1 MLGPGL
7 RLLLIHPDATDVGLV
22 PAELFRGPG
31 LERASLSAGLSRLS
45 SESFHA
51 VLVDV
56 SHPQSGSDAVER
68 IRGVDAGALVIAL
81 GDRDDEILATGAI
94 RAGAEEYLVKS
105 VVTRET
111 LARVLNH
118 ALERRRAQM
127 ARSKSRRLEA
137 MGRLASGMAHD
148 FNNLLTVISGNAE
161 LALAEL
167 PESEPSRLELEEIG
181 KAAQRAALLTRQLL
195 AFSRKQILKPVAV
208 DLNALVRSMERLL
221 RRLIGEDVALG
232 TKLESG
238 LGAIQADPAQ
248 IEQVLVN
255 LAINAR
261 DAMPK
266 GGKLAFETKSVE
278 VYEAYTGQEVEIPAG
293 PYVTLAVSD
302 TGIGMD
308 PDTRSRAFEPFFTT
322 KERGKGTGLGLS
334 TVYGIVKQSDG
345 YIWVE
350 SQPGIGATF
359 KIYFPRV
366 AAASSFAVPSES
378 KRAAQA
384 RGETILLVEDDTKVL
399 EVAHRFLE
407 EGGYEVLSAHD
418 FAEALAL
425 AQDPRRRIHLL
436 ATDVVMPGMSGRDL
450 AERLR
455 SMRPELKTLYIS
467 GYTDDAIARHGVLR
481 SGAAFLE
488 KPYSRQDL
496 LAAVRRALE
505 LD

>member
-1 MLGPGL
+1 
-7 RLLLIHPDATDVGLV
+7 
-22 PAELFRGPG
+22 
-31 LERASLSAGLSRLS
+31 
-45 SESFHA
+45 
-51 VLVDV
+51 
-56 SHPQSGSDAVER
+56 
-68 IRGVDAGALVIAL
+68 
-81 GDRDDEILATGAI
+81 
-94 RAGAEEYLVKS
+94 
-105 VVTRET
+105 
-111 LARVLNH
+111 
-118 ALERRRAQM
+118 
-127 ARSKSRRLEA
+127 
-137 MGRLASGMAHD
+137 
-148 FNNLLTVISGNAE
+148 
-161 LALAEL
+161 
-167 PESEPSRLELEEIG
+167 
-181 KAAQRAALLTRQLL
+181 
-195 AFSRKQILKPVAV
+195 
-208 DLNALVRSMERLL
+208 
-221 RRLIGEDVALG
+221 
-232 TKLESG
+232 
-238 LGAIQADPAQ
+238 
-248 IEQVLVN
+248 
-255 LAINAR
+255 
-261 DAMPK
+261 
-266 GGKLAFETKSVE
+266 
-278 VYEAYTGQEVEIPAG
+278 
-293 PYVTLAVSD
+293 VTLAVSD

-366 AAASSFAVPSES
+366 DSASSFAVPSES

-467 GYTDDAIARHGVLR
+467 GYTDDTIARHGVLR